1 VKQAG
6 IEQTGRTRLKLTRTR
21 GSLRMRLSVWL
32 AAQTFVV
39 LGLVCAIIYLAT
51 NLNLTYRQDA
61 LLAQRIEVIRHLID
75 EHAEAPNQ
83 DIATLRHKLDDFFR
97 GYSDIRLTISIE
109 RGKERFGRFDDDSD
123 PTRQIRFALPAIRPA
138 TEAVDALLELDISSD
153 VRLRRTLA
161 WALFAIALSGAMMVS
176 LLGAW
181 LVRRALA
188 PIDKLSAEAATVSAD
203 AMGQRL
209 NENQPDELRPLVR
222 QFNAVLGRLEHAYV
236 QMEGF
241 NADVAHE
248 LRTPLA
254 TMIGETELAL
264 TRKYTQAA
272 MQETL
277 GSNLEELQRLSHIV
291 TDMLFLS
298 QAERG
303 AQARRQWVDSVAVV
317 ATEVAQFH
325 EAEAEYAD
333 VRIIVSGDAGASMDR
348 SLIQRAMSN
357 LVSNAVRYAPPG
369 SDVLIK
375 VERVPDSD
383 VRISVQNQGTPIP
396 PDALPRL
403 FQRFF
408 RADTARTSDA
418 DHHGLGLAIVAEI
431 ARMHGGTAQAQSD
444 SAFTRVGF
452 RFPAA

>member
-1 VKQAG
+1 M
-6 IEQTGRTRLKLTRTR
+6 TRLKLTRTR

-97 GYSDIRLTISIE
+97 GYSDIRLTISID
-109 RGKERFGRFDDDSD
+109 RGKERFGRFDNDSD
-123 PTRQIRFALPAIRPA
+123 PTRNISFTLPAIRPA
-138 TEAVDALLELDISSD
+138 TQTVDALLELDISSD

-303 AQARRQWVDSVAVV
+303 AQARRQWVTAWRWWRLKSPSSMRPRRSTRTCASSCP
-317 ATEVAQFH
+317 AMRAHRWTEA
-325 EAEAEYAD
+325 
-333 VRIIVSGDAGASMDR
+333 
-348 SLIQRAMSN
+348 
-357 LVSNAVRYAPPG
+357 
-369 SDVLIK
+369 
-375 VERVPDSD
+375 
-383 VRISVQNQGTPIP
+383 
-396 PDALPRL
+396 
-403 FQRFF
+403 
-408 RADTARTSDA
+408 
-418 DHHGLGLAIVAEI
+418 
-431 ARMHGGTAQAQSD
+431 
-444 SAFTRVGF
+444 
-452 RFPAA
+452 